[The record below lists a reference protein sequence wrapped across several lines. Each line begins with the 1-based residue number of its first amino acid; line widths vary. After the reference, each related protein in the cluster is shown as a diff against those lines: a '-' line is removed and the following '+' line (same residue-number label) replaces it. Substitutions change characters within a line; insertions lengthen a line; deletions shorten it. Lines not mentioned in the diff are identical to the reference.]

1 MECKICGHQT
11 DLLFDDMV
19 QERQYGHPSNRITCS
34 QIRIEYCID
43 CDHAFNVYMTDQIV
57 KSLYINQP
65 QTNAVVDMT
74 MEKRISDTADF
85 VGDNLTLEP
94 KKILEIGSGDGAIA
108 TYFDG
113 IADHIDFVEP
123 GAKPLVMKSP
133 SGTKIE
139 VINKFFTPNVVSSHN
154 YDLVIFKQVLEH
166 TLNPLNFIADVVSVL
181 QSQGMI
187 YCEVPNLEFILK
199 HGATQDFH
207 IQHVQYFTIFGLIK
221 MFKQFNLTPRIVQ
234 DIKIGH
240 DFGILF
246 SRSQDPLIP
255 NIAPLAEA
263 DLVQFFARIERQ
275 QGFYQQLREVGSMG
289 PLFLYGATSTALE
302 PLRYLEIDS
311 VVDDAQ
317 HLTGWYMPSPTSWVQ
332 IASGDKIVSGAHY
345 LISAY
350 LHGEIIAKKIRSKG
364 GVPVTFSEKIYSD
377 F

>member
-1 MECKICGHQT
+1 MKCNICGDRT
-11 DLLFDDMV
+11 VLLFDEEV
-19 QERQYGHPSNRITCS
+19 QERQYGHPSNRINFS
-34 QIRIEYCID
+34 QIRIEYCAG
-43 CDHAFNVYMTDQIV
+43 CDVAFNSNMTDQIV

-65 QTNAVVDMT
+65 QTNAVVEMS

-85 VGDNLTLEP
+85 VGDNLTLKP

-113 IADHIDFVEP
+113 IADQIDFVEP
-123 GAKPLVMKSP
+123 GAKPLGFKSS
-133 SGTKIE
+133 SGTRIE
-139 VINKFFTPNVVSSHN
+139 VIDKFFTPDVVSNNN
-154 YDLVIFKQVLEH
+154 YDLIIFKQVLEH
-166 TLNPLNFIADVVSVL
+166 TLNPLNFIADVVGVL

-207 IQHVQYFTIFGLIK
+207 IQHVQYFTIFGLVK
-221 MFKQFNLTPRIVQ
+221 LFKRFNLTPRMVQ

-246 SRSQDPLIP
+246 SRSQDP
-255 NIAPLAEA
+255 AFSRGSPLAEA
-263 DLVQFFARIERQ
+263 DLLQFFAQVHQ
-275 QGFYQQLREVGSMG
+275 QRDFYQQLSEDGSIA

-302 PLRYLEIDS
+302 PLRRLQVESIL
-311 VVDDAQ
+311 DDAQ
-317 HLTGWYMPSPTSWVQ
+317 HLTDWYMPSLTNWVK
-332 IASGDKIVSGAHY
+332 IESGDNIIKDAHY

-350 LHGEIIAKKIRSKG
+350 LHGETIANKIKSKG
-364 GVPVTFSEKIYSD
+364 GVPIKFREKIYCD